1 MQITR
6 QTEYAVRTVLELSG
20 LPFGEFIQI
29 KDVAEKH
36 KIPEMFLKKTV
47 QALAR
52 SGLVVT
58 QRGTNGGVR
67 LARSAD
73 KITLVDVYAAIE
85 GQLALNVCLADNY
98 QCENQSSC
106 QIHKILRRAQDAL
119 VRELSKETFA
129 DIAAKSNSG
138 TGI

>member
-6 QTEYAVRTVLELSG
+6 QTEYAVRTVLELSR
-20 LPFGEFIQI
+20 LACGELIQI

-47 QALAR
+47 QALSR

-73 KITLVDVYAAIE
+73 KITLADVYTAIE
-85 GQLALNVCLADNY
+85 GQLALNVCLAENY
-98 QCENQSSC
+98 QCENQPSC

-119 VRELSKETFA
+119 LSELSKETFA
-129 DIAAKSNSG
+129 DIAAKSNS
-138 TGI
+138 